1 MMEKL
6 RKMEPQKLAVLIIV
20 LGLVGVLLAASANLL
35 VGGIVLVVVQAILV
49 FFIIN
54 TGSEQAQEKTTSDK
68 YRKLFKNLPIGF
80 AQAKIIKDATGS
92 VTGYQVEHLAH
103 TSDLTEKN
111 LLARFLAK
119 VISKFFRI

>member
-6 RKMEPQKLAVLIIV
+6 RKMEPQKLATVTAVLIIV

-68 YRKLFKNLPIGF
+68 YRKLF
-80 AQAKIIKDATGS
+80 
-92 VTGYQVEHLAH
+92 
-103 TSDLTEKN
+103 
-111 LLARFLAK
+111 
-119 VISKFFRI
+119 

>member
-6 RKMEPQKLAVLIIV
+6 RKMEPQKLATVTAVLIIV

-54 TGSEQAQEKTTSDK
+54 
-68 YRKLFKNLPIGF
+68 IM
-80 AQAKIIKDATGS
+80 
-92 VTGYQVEHLAH
+92 
-103 TSDLTEKN
+103 
-111 LLARFLAK
+111 
-119 VISKFFRI
+119 